1 MFEYLK
7 GIVAKID
14 PAYVVLDVN
23 GIGYKILCPTPYS
36 YQENQPATI
45 IKRFRNW
52 TKIGRSDYGS

>member
-45 IKRFRNW
+45 YVEQVVRDTGI
-52 TKIGRSDYGS
+52 TL